1 MNIAFYFPYPTVGGV
16 SILFLRCATYL
27 KEKHNVFLID
37 MHEGYMYRN
46 LPDGCYYINYLEL
59 EKLPENTTI
68 IFQSCPLWRIQDLE
82 KAPRGSKLIFW
93 NLYPQNLDPRI
104 LKSSVGIK
112 YKIGKIINLFGY
124 LRRRKLRETVHHLL
138 KYDALF
144 FMDGENYR
152 KTCHYLNIDI
162 VNPRFIPITNAN
174 VGEKKIAIK
183 RIDDNNKF
191 KCILVSRIEGFK
203 TSIVKHVITRL
214 ENLNRKDI
222 LLTIVGDGKDLSQIK
237 EYSAALKNIELN
249 YLGYMHHDLLSNLI
263 YNHDLSFA
271 MGTSALDSASLG
283 IPTIC
288 LDYSNNE
295 IKGLYKFRFIYDCN
309 NWDLGREI
317 NAIEFYE
324 NECSLQEMLELIK
337 LQPNVVADKTI
348 SYYKYNHSEY
358 IYSLLE
364 EHLIKGKGVPI
375 EIMLND
381 KLHMVDVFTRLLI
394 FIFSKQKIDDSG
406 FINF

>member
-16 SILFLRCATYL
+16 SILFLRCANYL

-37 MHEGYMYRN
+37 MHDGYMCRN
-46 LPDGCYYINYLEL
+46 LPSGCNYINYLDL
-59 EKLPENTTI
+59 ERLPENTTI
-68 IFQSCPLWRIQDLE
+68 IFQSCPLWRIQDLK
-82 KAPRGSKLIFW
+82 KAPRGTKLIFW

-104 LKSSVGIK
+104 LKSSVGLK
-112 YKIGKIINLFGY
+112 NKIGKVINLFGY
-124 LRRRKLRETVHHLL
+124 LRLRKLRETVHHLL
-138 KYDALF
+138 EYDALF
-144 FMDGENYR
+144 FMDGENHR
-152 KTCHYLNIDI
+152 KTCHYLNVDI
-162 VNPRFIPITNAN
+162 VNPSFIPITNAN
-174 VGEKKIAIK
+174 GSDKKK
-183 RIDDNNKF
+183 RNKKNDDNKF

-214 ENLNRKDI
+214 DNLHCKDI
-222 LLTIVGDGKDLSQIK
+222 LLTIVGDGKDLSIIK
-237 EYSAALKNIELN
+237 DHSANLKNIKVN
-249 YLGYMHHDLLSNLI
+249 FLGYMHHDLLSDLI
-263 YNHDLSFA
+263 YNQDLSFA

-283 IPTIC
+283 VPTIC

-295 IKGLYKFRFIYDCN
+295 IKGLYKFRFIFDCN

-317 NAIEFYE
+317 NTAEFYE
-324 NECSLQEMLELIK
+324 NECSLRGMLDIIRS
-337 LQPNVVADKTI
+337 QQHIVAEKTV
-348 SYYKYNHSEY
+348 SYYKCNHSEY

-381 KLHMVDVFTRLLI
+381 ELHMVDVFTRLLV
-394 FIFSKQKIDDSG
+394 FIFGKHKIDDSG